1 MLELTYKEKELIK
14 RLKEIATRL
23 ISSVIALE
31 ILYFVN
37 NN

>member
-23 ISSVIALE
+23 ISSVIASG
-31 ILYFVN
+31 ILYAIGN
-37 NN
+37 N